1 MLNYFLRISEKSFPI
16 TQVLPNVVF
25 THANFLRTLPNDL
38 PIVIPRVSFKAMWI
52 PPPYLIFKVN
62 CDGVMFKEEK
72 KASIAVVIQDYLGQ
86 VMTSMSKKISLPS
99 SVNEVKALAA
109 VMLCTL
115 FFHKQISQ

>member
-1 MLNYFLRISEKSFPI
+1 MSEKSFPI

-62 CDGVMFKEEK
+62 FDGVMFKEEK
-72 KASIAVVIQDYLGQ
+72 KASIIIWDRL
-86 VMTSMSKKISLPS
+86 
-99 SVNEVKALAA
+99 
-109 VMLCTL
+109 
-115 FFHKQISQ
+115 